1 MNEAAKEAR
10 RAYKRQWQRNNPDKV
25 KAYQEAYWNRKAQ
38 EAAAIEAATKEEPA
52 TQEG

>member
-10 RAYKRQWQRNNPDKV
+10 RIYKRQWQRNNPDKV

-38 EAAAIEAATKEEPA
+38 EAAAAREPA
-52 TQEG
+52 TEEPQQEG

>member
-25 KAYQEAYWNRKAQ
+25 KAYQEAYWSRKAQ
-38 EAAAIEAATKEEPA
+38 EAANVDPAPEEPQ
-52 TQEG
+52 QEG